1 MYARRKNIFNLS
13 DESSIGAYPIQESS
27 WKPTESRGITRF
39 EYACTTIPQFGL
51 TDGAVL
57 TTGDELFSR
66 PAKLVFNGMTPT
78 NQFDAMQQ
86 TNRRIL
92 HGKEFHIDHNSILD
106 AHKNNPA
113 FVIKALFNLYGGDF
127 DNELALLD
135 RIDPVDIQ
143 NIITET
149 QQRMNQL
156 VRRKPTLMSNYDN
169 FEEIQRF
176 NHNKHHTKTTNFDDT
191 RYHPNTRHLIHI
203 LHGNNAHN
211 VIGESFKNPQNRV
224 DRISKLLKDALERV
238 KDVSVVDR
246 DDNSTQTDINPNTDS
261 EERKRHY
268 RSPQYSK
275 PEPEMPD
282 PAKKLDFGVA
292 ESSPQRVP
300 LSSPDGKAKIS
311 LSSPAGKAL
320 KKQEEQRVV
329 AVHFPLPPKEP
340 KEGSTRHGAEYL
352 NPKLIGNK
360 QKVASTQTDTQEGPK
375 AEVGKSAQTGT
386 EEVPK
391 VQDYIEGQSLFE
403 IAQYIPDGVRNFI
416 QDNYEGLALIGVGG
430 AGAVIDAPLAA
441 AAGYLGALSV
451 SADAIGSA
459 INHLGQTFGDVEENV
474 AKNFIRVRKGGDKIY
489 HSLTDPLDKLIETD
503 VHPIE
508 HLAGDTTHDD
518 KPMYT
523 VKHDKDALDELI
535 LLQMPL
541 KKEEKEGAQVTDS
554 VAEKR
559 KREIEQRK
567 REAARTLEYAM
578 TNAISDLRQKVHDT
592 AEGYVSTGYDSELHR
607 DLIYMH
613 DPVSDY
619 RPPKRR
625 LIVSMQNSSP
635 FIN

>member
-13 DESSIGAYPIQESS
+13 DESSIGAYPIQERS

-86 TNRRIL
+86 TNRRIFY
-92 HGKEFHIDHNSILD
+92 GKDFHIDHGSIVN

-113 FVIKALFNLYGGDF
+113 LVIKALFNMYGGDF

-135 RIDPVDIQ
+135 KIDPVDMQ
-143 NIITET
+143 NIISET
-149 QQRMNQL
+149 QQRMIQFI
-156 VRRKPTLMSNYDN
+156 RRKSTSMSNHDN

-176 NHNKHHTKTTNFDDT
+176 NHHKYHTKTTKFDDN
-191 RYHPNTRHLIHI
+191 RYHPNTRQLIHI
-203 LHGNNAHN
+203 LHGNNVHD
-211 VIGESFKNPQNRV
+211 VIGESFKTRQNRV

-246 DDNSTQTDINPNTDS
+246 DDESTQTDTEETPINPNPDS
-261 EERKRHY
+261 EERKRNY
-268 RSPQYSK
+268 RSPQFFS
-275 PEPEMPD
+275 
-282 PAKKLDFGVA
+282 AKKLDFA
-292 ESSPQRVP
+292 ESPPQRDS
-300 LSSPDGKAKIS
+300 LSSPAGKAKIP

-320 KKQEEQRVV
+320 KKQEQR
-329 AVHFPLPPKEP
+329 AVTVYFPNSPKENSTL
-340 KEGSTRHGAEYL
+340 GSTRHRTEYL
-352 NPKLIGNK
+352 NPKVIGNK
-360 QKVASTQTDTQEGPK
+360 KVASTQTDPEEGPK
-375 AEVGKSAQTGT
+375 AKDDKGMKT
-386 EEVPK
+386 EEASQ
-391 VQDYIEGQSLFE
+391 VQGETRLDAQSYIDIGN
-403 IAQYIPDGVRNFI
+403 YIPDDVRNFI
-416 QDNYEGLALIGVGG
+416 PDNIGGLALLGVGA
-430 AGAVIDAPLAA
+430 AGAVIDAPLAVP
-441 AAGYLGALSV
+441 AGYLGALSM
-451 SADAIGSA
+451 SADAISTSV
-459 INHLGQTFGDVEENV
+459 NHLFQTLGEFEEGLY
-474 AKNFIRVRKGGDKIY
+474 KNITHIRKESDKVY
-489 HSLTDPLDKLIETD
+489 HSLIDPIDKLTDETA
-503 VHPIE
+503 VHTIE

-518 KPMYT
+518 KPVYT
-523 VKHDKDALDELI
+523 VKHDKDAVDDLI

-541 KKEEKEGAQVTDS
+541 KEEEIGGAQVTDS

-567 REAARTLEYAM
+567 QEAARTLDYAM
-578 TNAISDLRQKVHDT
+578 INAMSDLRQKVHDT

-607 DLIYMH
+607 DLISMH